1 MTAFIFFFLLNF
13 GLFSSKPFKFIA
25 SLDGGFEENEG
36 NVMINGRPVC
46 DDDWNDEAAT
56 VVCRMLGYLEGEATY
71 ESEFGDVDED
81 DFILDDVQCTGDEQD
96 LMDCEYLYN
105 DHDCYGDE
113 GAGVRCKGHG
123 ITDRKGTTCMAN
135 KNEYSAFSEPKQ
147 CVFPFKYN
155 GIVYHGCTDFEWDA
169 LWCAT
174 KTSANGGYI
183 EGEWGNCDP
192 ETCKGTTIEEKCMAN
207 ANEYSTFSESK
218 QCVFPF
224 IYKGTTY
231 HECTDF
237 EWYDFW
243 CATKTRKNGNYI
255 EGEWGNCD
263 SKTCKGAPNS
273 EAPWSEAPYGG
284 ELEDEVPSN
293 EEYCNYVDS
302 HTMCIYPGPSVSCA
316 SKTIFRGLSEEAKQL
331 ILDRHNELR
340 SYVALGLETN
350 GAQPS
355 ASNMKKLVWNDEIAA
370 SAQRWADQC
379 NFGHDSERSK
389 IDGTRVGQNV
399 FIGWTSDERSYE
411 SVMEEIDGGVDSW
424 YNEVKDPGFNSGNID
439 PFVFSSGTGHYTQVV
454 WADTEELGCG
464 MVYYDDNGWFARL
477 VVCNYAIGGNMI
489 GGSMYELGDACSKCP
504 EGTSCEDG
512 LCA

>member
-1 MTAFIFFFLLNF
+1 MNAFIFFFLLSS
-13 GLFSSKPFKFIA
+13 GLISSKPVNQADGNFIA
-25 SLDGGFEENEG
+25 SLDGGYEENEG
-36 NVMINGRPVC
+36 NVMVNGRPVC
-46 DDDWNDEAAT
+46 DDYWNDEAAM
-56 VVCRMLGYLEGEATY
+56 VICRMLGYLEGEATY

-81 DFILDDVQCTGDEQD
+81 DFILDDVQCTGDEHD

-113 GAGVRCKGHG
+113 GAGVRCKG
-123 ITDRKGTTCMAN
+123 TTM
-135 KNEYSAFSEPKQ
+135 
-147 CVFPFKYN
+147 
-155 GIVYHGCTDFEWDA
+155 
-169 LWCAT
+169 
-174 KTSANGGYI
+174 
-183 EGEWGNCDP
+183 
-192 ETCKGTTIEEKCMAN
+192 EEKCMAN
-207 ANEYSTFSESK
+207 ANEYSTFSKSK
-218 QCVFPF
+218 KCVFPF
-224 IYKGTTY
+224 KYKGIVY

-243 CATKTRKNGNYI
+243 CATKTRPNGNYI

-263 SKTCKGAPNS
+263 SETCKGVPYSGESWSEAPYS
-273 EAPWSEAPYGG
+273 EAPWSEAPST
-284 ELEDEVPSN
+284 EEPEDEVPSN
-293 EEYCNYVDS
+293 EEYCDYIDA

-340 SYVALGLETN
+340 SYVALGLEAN
-350 GAQPS
+350 GDQPS

-370 SAQRWADQC
+370 IAQRWADQC

-399 FIGWTSDERSYE
+399 FIGSTSDERSYE

-489 GGSMYELGDACSKCP
+489 GGSMYELGDACSKCR